1 MTFFSDKVSPLPVFS
16 TLWKGLADYMKYS
29 LMANNKMILA
39 LSLGL
44 MLSAMVT
51 TTSWAQGDADTD
63 SDTPAKVPTLWTAPS
78 YAVKPVAPKSINP
91 NVKIPSYSYGNPDID
106 NTQKKSDDPLAE
118 AIKSPPAMIGN
129 AEGKILNG
137 VRKKAKKSEAAAVVT
152 KADEYDAQAAQSFV
166 KSSAQPQYVWSSTPT
181 QVAKS
186 KLASTAQALDEY
198 NKNLSDKIAANLK
211 VPSRANLVESTDK
224 KYNYLIGFSLLKSGQ
239 VANVQV
245 LNQVGN
251 VATVPLADDQESSM
265 IVQALTSAIKK
276 SAPIATPPA
285 GLAPWNMMA
294 SYDVT
299 SGKMF
304 TVCLNNR

>member
-1 MTFFSDKVSPLPVFS
+1 MTFFSDKVSAMPVFS
-16 TLWKGLADYMKYS
+16 TLWKGLADYMKHS
-29 LMANNKMILA
+29 LMANNKRILA

-51 TTSWAQGDADTD
+51 TTCWAQENTDTD
-63 SDTPAKVPTLWTAPS
+63 SDTAAKVPTLWTAPS
-78 YAVKPVAPKSINP
+78 YAVKPVAPKSVNP
-91 NVKIPSYSYGNPDID
+91 NVKVPSYSYGNPDID
-106 NTQKKSDDPLAE
+106 NTQSKSVDPLAD
-118 AIKSPPAMIGN
+118 AMKPDD
-129 AEGKILNG
+129 ESVMVSHHGKMFKL
-137 VRKKAKKSEAAAVVT
+137 RKRTKKTDKPVAAPKVSS
-152 KADEYDAQAAQSFV
+152 YDADAAKNFA
-166 KSSAQPQYVWSSTPT
+166 KDTAQPQYLWSSKQVSSSKT
-181 QVAKS
+181 QSA
-186 KLASTAQALDEY
+186 AAQNIEEY
-198 NKNLSDKIAANLK
+198 NKTLSDKIADNLK
-211 VPSRANLVESTDK
+211 VPSRANLVESSDK
-224 KYNYLIGFSLLKSGQ
+224 KYNYVIGFSLLKSGQ

-265 IVQALTSAIKK
+265 IVQALTTAIKK
-276 SAPIATPPA
+276 AAPMAAPPE

>member
-1 MTFFSDKVSPLPVFS
+1 MPVFS
-16 TLWKGLADYMKYS
+16 TLWKGLADYMKHS
-29 LMANNKMILA
+29 LMANNKLILA

-51 TTSWAQGDADTD
+51 TTCWAQETSDTD
-63 SDTPAKVPTLWTAPS
+63 SDTAAKVPTLWTAPS

-91 NVKIPSYSYGNPDID
+91 NVKVPSYSYGNPDID
-106 NTQKKSDDPLAE
+106 NTSKKADDPLTE
-118 AIKSPPAMIGN
+118 AIKSTPTITVN
-129 AEGKILNG
+129 SQGKILHG
-137 VRKKAKKSEAAAVVT
+137 VRKKAKKSEATVVAP
-152 KADEYDAQAAQSFV
+152 KADDYDVQAAQSFT
-166 KSSAQPQYVWSSTPT
+166 KSSAQPQYVWTSTPT

-186 KLASTAQALDEY
+186 KQASTAQALDEY
-198 NKNLSDKIAANLK
+198 NKSLSDKIAGNLK
-211 VPSRANLVESTDK
+211 VPSRANLVESSDK
-224 KYNYLIGFSLLKSGQ
+224 KYNYIIGFSLLKSGQ

-265 IVQALTSAIKK
+265 IVQALTTAIKK
-276 SAPIATPPA
+276 SAPIAAPPA

-299 SGKMF
+299 SGRMF